1 MNTVHTNKDNI
12 IRYSHLGCAT
22 EYTQE
27 YDKSKLGLVVEW
39 DDEGHVIEDTGSE
52 IEQGVEQPEGEP
64 LLIVASAEGLERTE
78 AEQTAINENNR
89 SRQIADS
96 SGNHGG

>member
-1 MNTVHTNKDNI
+1 MNCSHKDNI
-12 IRYSHLGCAT
+12 ICYSHLGCAT
-22 EYTQE
+22 EYAQE
-27 YDKSKLGLVVEW
+27 YDKSQLGLVVEW
-39 DDEGHVIEDTGSE
+39 DDEGHVIENTGSE